1 MDWLPRVDTAFSEF
15 PSRSNKQISSFSY
28 GMPILS
34 HPESKRRASSQ
45 SYQECKELRGPR
57 GSASALAD

>member
-1 MDWLPRVDTAFSEF
+1 MAFSEF
-15 PSRSNKQISSFSY
+15 PSRANKQISSFSY

-57 GSASALAD
+57 GSASALAG